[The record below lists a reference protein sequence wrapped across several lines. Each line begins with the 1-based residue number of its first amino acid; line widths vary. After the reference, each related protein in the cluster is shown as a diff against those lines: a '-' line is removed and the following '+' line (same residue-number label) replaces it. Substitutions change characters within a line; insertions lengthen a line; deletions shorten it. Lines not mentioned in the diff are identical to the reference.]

1 MSYGND
7 HLDHEVANIAVRL
20 QFLEQ
25 SITTNRTR
33 AGLIIPTADNQQ
45 EEIGKLWEA
54 VDDMRGVLQ
63 DQQAAI
69 EGIADTVGEL
79 LATKSTVRR

>member
-7 HLDHEVANIAVRL
+7 HLGHEVANIAVRL

-25 SITTNRTR
+25 SITTNRTLS
-33 AGLIIPTADNQQ
+33 GLIIPTADNHQ
-45 EEIGKLWEA
+45 EEIGKLWAA
-54 VDDMRGVLQ
+54 VDDIRGVLQ

-79 LATKSTVRR
+79 LVLTSTLRG